1 LDCCAVVPGSIPD
14 LAPTWRSPA
23 LSGTCDEETQRDF
36 NEWRWMYV
44 KKYECMLKM
53 EKSIKI
59 LYIKFFII
67 NVFLK
72 KRLWSILF

>member
-1 LDCCAVVPGSIPD
+1 V
-14 LAPTWRSPA
+14 

-44 KKYECMLKM
+44 RKYECMLKM

-59 LYIKFFII
+59 LKLKKTFFKSYKEKEII
-67 NVFLK
+67 N
-72 KRLWSILF
+72 